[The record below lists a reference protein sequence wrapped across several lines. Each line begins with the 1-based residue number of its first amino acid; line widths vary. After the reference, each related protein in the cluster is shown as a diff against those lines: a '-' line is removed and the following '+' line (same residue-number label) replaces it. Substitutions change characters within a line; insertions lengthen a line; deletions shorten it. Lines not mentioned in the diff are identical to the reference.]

1 MITLFIIICVAVL
14 IIDEAKNKHLDLK
27 NMINSN
33 KED

>member
-27 NMINSN
+27 KMIENN